1 MRAREGGEA
10 GRRLVTQ
17 QNARVRPP
25 RLRSRCFQALRGFLE
40 TSTEGAGPPLLRDLS
55 RARPSPQ
62 PSAARFAPVFPG
74 STLALAS
81 RWPPT
86 V

>member
-1 MRAREGGEA
+1 MRARGGEA

-17 QNARVRPP
+17 QNARARTLRV
-25 RLRSRCFQALRGFLE
+25 RSRRFQALRGFLE
-40 TSTEGAGPPLLRDLS
+40 ISTEGAGPRGSFAILP
-55 RARPSPQ
+55 A
-62 PSAARFAPVFPG
+62 SAPPHVPPAAPFALVFPG
-74 STLALAS
+74 SPLALAS

>member
-1 MRAREGGEA
+1 MRARGGEA

-17 QNARVRPP
+17 QNARARPP
-25 RLRSRCFQALRGFLE
+25 RVRSRYFQALRGFLE
-40 TSTEGAGPPLLRDLS
+40 ISTEGAGPPGFFAILPAPAPPL
-55 RARPSPQ
+55 A

-74 STLALAS
+74 FSLALAS